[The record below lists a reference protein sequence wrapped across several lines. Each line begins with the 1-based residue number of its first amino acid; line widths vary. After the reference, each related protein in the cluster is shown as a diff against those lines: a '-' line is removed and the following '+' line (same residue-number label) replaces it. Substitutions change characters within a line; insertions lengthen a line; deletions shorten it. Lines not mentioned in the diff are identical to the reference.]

1 MDHDERTRGASVMAR
16 IDAYRLVF
24 AHARLIA
31 DGVAANELP
40 PLECVAGD
48 GRTEPKPEKKK

>member
-1 MDHDERTRGASVMAR
+1 MAR
-16 IDAYRLVF
+16 IDSYRLVF

-40 PLECVAGD
+40 PLECVAAD
-48 GRTEPKPEKKK
+48 TRTDAKSEKKK